1 MLISSQPTHF
11 NFICVLQF
19 FPKFLH
25 NILIWLALFQKL
37 ERFSFSRVIVKQVVL
52 SLSLRGLTVICG
64 TKQNEKMLF
73 VSLIQ
78 IGNMRNG
85 NISILNQK
93 SVIFKLVLLKIIQR
107 RNCAVLI
114 INVRSGMHD
123 MTLNFKPENGVS
135 GKERRLLCT
144 TVPTMF
150 L

>member
-1 MLISSQPTHF
+1 ML
-11 NFICVLQF
+11 
-19 FPKFLH
+19 
-25 NILIWLALFQKL
+25 
-37 ERFSFSRVIVKQVVL
+37 
-52 SLSLRGLTVICG
+52 LSLRGLTVICG

-123 MTLNFKPENGVS
+123 MTLNFKPENGASVKREDCS
-135 GKERRLLCT
+135 VRLYQQCFYSKGANIKIVIAHENFML
-144 TVPTMF
+144 
-150 L
+150 LI

>member
-1 MLISSQPTHF
+1 M
-11 NFICVLQF
+11 
-19 FPKFLH
+19 
-25 NILIWLALFQKL
+25 
-37 ERFSFSRVIVKQVVL
+37 
-52 SLSLRGLTVICG
+52 SLRGLTVICG

-93 SVIFKLVLLKIIQR
+93 SVIFKLVLLKIQR

-123 MTLNFKPENGVS
+123 MTLNFKPENGASV
-135 GKERRLLCT
+135 
-144 TVPTMF
+144 
-150 L
+150 